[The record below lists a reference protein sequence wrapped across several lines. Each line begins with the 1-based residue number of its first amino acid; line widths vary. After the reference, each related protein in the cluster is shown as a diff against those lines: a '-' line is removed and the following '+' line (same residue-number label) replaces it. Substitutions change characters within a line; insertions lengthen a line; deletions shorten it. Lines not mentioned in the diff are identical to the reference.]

1 MERCC
6 KIFKLRVV
14 FKVRTVAEIAHQLN
28 ASTRTVERDWAW
40 IRQQR
45 LSDFHTRIVADEY
58 LLESLTELD
67 TVEQEAWRIFSK
79 HPPTAVVKGEV
90 MQLDDS
96 PRKLAALRTVL
107 LTIQTRNHL
116 LGLSTPAQVEKF
128 TALMRET
135 GSTNM
140 ITIERLTFPE
150 RLRAGGEDLLH
161 DRPEL
166 EAEGYVPI
174 THDQT

>member
-1 MERCC
+1 MERRR
-6 KIFKLRVV
+6 KIFKLHVV
-14 FKVRTVAEIAHQLN
+14 FKMTLDEIAHQLDTSN
-28 ASTRTVERDWAW
+28 RTVERDWAW
-40 IRQQR
+40 IREQR

-128 TALMRET
+128 TALMKERGGTKIVQLLE
-135 GSTNM
+135 
-140 ITIERLTFPE
+140 ERLDARAEEIMRDPA
-150 RLRAGGEDLLH
+150 RAASAGLRD
-161 DRPEL
+161 DN
-166 EAEGYVPI
+166 
-174 THDQT
+174 